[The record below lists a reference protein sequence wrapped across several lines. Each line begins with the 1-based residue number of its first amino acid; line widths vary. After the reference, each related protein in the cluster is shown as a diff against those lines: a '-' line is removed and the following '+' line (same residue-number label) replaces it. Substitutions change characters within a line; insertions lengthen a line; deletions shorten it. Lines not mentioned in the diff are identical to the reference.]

1 MAASWQLFHFLEDI
15 ISYLIIKEMVVIKQI
30 AVASIE
36 RVAIFSETRL
46 GHFPL
51 FAGILKA
58 VDKCRGFRG

>member
-36 RVAIFSETRL
+36 RLLFSPRQDWDISLCLLE
-46 GHFPL
+46 F
-51 FAGILKA
+51 
-58 VDKCRGFRG
+58 